1 MRWKVENSKGHLP
14 WLPRLG
20 IMKPTTK
27 SIAERLRSIRQGRGW
42 SLADVEAMSG
52 GRVKMA
58 ALGSYERCDRTITLN
73 RAIELADIFG
83 VPLTYLVCAPESE
96 SVSKSSAG
104 VIINLRRTR
113 FLTENSTENVGAIQT
128 LSIFL
133 MWMAGRRNDWNGEVM
148 SLRQSDLNT
157 IALMTFMTEK
167 NVLEWLTVNKLLV
180 TALDRP

>member
-1 MRWKVENSKGHLP
+1 MKV
-14 WLPRLG
+14 
-20 IMKPTTK
+20 
-27 SIAERLRSIRQGRGW
+27 
-42 SLADVEAMSG
+42 
-52 GRVKMA
+52 A
-58 ALGSYERCDRTITLN
+58 ALGSYERCDRTISLE

-83 VPLTYLVCAPESE
+83 VPLTYLVCAPKSE
-96 SVSKSSAG
+96 SASTSSAG
-104 VIINLRRTR
+104 VMINLRRTR
-113 FLTENSTENVGAIQT
+113 LLAENPSAENVGAIQT